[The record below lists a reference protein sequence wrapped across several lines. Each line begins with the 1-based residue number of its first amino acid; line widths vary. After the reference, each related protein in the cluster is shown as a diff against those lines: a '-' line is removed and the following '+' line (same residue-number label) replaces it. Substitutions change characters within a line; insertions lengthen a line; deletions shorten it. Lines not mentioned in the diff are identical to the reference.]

1 MADISPILTPLTY
14 REMLGAKCGEP
25 NMAVKSAFMTDLKA
39 AGATE
44 TLMTE
49 AGAEAGRIEAAERDT
64 PNEYVCTAELYE
76 STEEN
81 ADAAQKAWA
90 ELKNRNLQ
98 TSGRK
103 EVLMLVPVVF
113 FILPIVVVIALYPGL
128 HGLQLT
134 VS

>member
-1 MADISPILTPLTY
+1 MAQAGFACAASLCALLASCAPAPGPAANLTMADISPILTPLTY

-25 NMAVKSAFMTDLKA
+25 NMAVKTAFMSDLKA
-39 AGATE
+39 AGATD

-49 AGAEAGRIEAAERDT
+49 AAAEAGRIEDAERDT

-90 ELKNRNLQ
+90 ELMADL
-98 TSGRK
+98 S
-103 EVLMLVPVVF
+103 
-113 FILPIVVVIALYPGL
+113 
-128 HGLQLT
+128 
-134 VS
+134 

>member
-90 ELKNRNLQ
+90 ELKNRK
-98 TSGRK
+98 S
-103 EVLMLVPVVF
+103 
-113 FILPIVVVIALYPGL
+113 
-128 HGLQLT
+128 
-134 VS
+134 

>member
-1 MADISPILTPLTY
+1 MARAGFVCAASLCALLAGCAPAPGPAANLTMADISPILTPLTY

-25 NMAVKSAFMTDLKA
+25 NMEVKSEFMTDLKA

-49 AGAEAGRIEAAERDT
+49 VGAEAGRIEAAERDT

-90 ELKNRNLQ
+90 ELKNRK
-98 TSGRK
+98 S
-103 EVLMLVPVVF
+103 
-113 FILPIVVVIALYPGL
+113 
-128 HGLQLT
+128 
-134 VS
+134 

>member
-1 MADISPILTPLTY
+1 LAHAGFACAASLCALVACCAPVPGPAANLTMADISPILTPLTY

-25 NMAVKSAFMTDLKA
+25 NMAVKTAFMSDLKA
-39 AGATE
+39 AGATD

-49 AGAEAGRIEAAERDT
+49 AAAEAGRIEAAERDT

-90 ELKNRNLQ
+90 ELKNRK
-98 TSGRK
+98 S
-103 EVLMLVPVVF
+103 
-113 FILPIVVVIALYPGL
+113 
-128 HGLQLT
+128 
-134 VS
+134 